1 MNNTVF
7 CDSKVSDDTRRQQLY
22 DGQLFVYS
30 ARPSVLAFV
39 SHARSMIEDAFG
51 GLDPRTAQKSMEV
64 ERYAELLGQLKPAF
78 IHHPESKR
86 HLKEMLEDFGCHPE
100 KTYFDVPRMRSSTSD
115 NYLTTGIALAWH
127 PHRDTWYSAPACQ
140 INWWLPIYEIES
152 DNAMAFHPR
161 YWAQPVKNSSSEYN
175 YYTWN
180 KLHRGENVAK
190 LIKEDPRPLPR
201 ASEPMELDPQLR
213 LICPVGGVILFSGA
227 QMHSSVPNT
236 SGVTRF
242 SIDFRTV
249 HLDDAAGR
257 VGAPNIDSA
266 CTGTVMRDYLRCSDL
281 SKIPEEVIALY
292 DDGTEGSGDLVYVP
306 KDLGADRQTGKS
318 AVSIG

>member
-7 CDSKVSDDTRRQQLY
+7 YDSDVSDDVRRQLLY

-30 ARPSVLAFV
+30 RRASILAFTNF
-39 SHARSMIEDAFG
+39 ARSMIEDAFG
-51 GLDPRTAQKSMEV
+51 GLDPRTAQKSMPV
-64 ERYAELLGQLKPAF
+64 ERYATLLGKLKPAF
-78 IHHPESKR
+78 IHHSESKH
-86 HLKEMLEDFGCHPE
+86 HLKEILEDLGCDLE
-100 KTYFDVPRMRSSTSD
+100 RTYFDVPRMRSSTSD
-115 NYLTTGIALAWH
+115 NYLTTGIAFAWH

-161 YWAQPVKNSSSEYN
+161 YWTQPVKNSSGGYN

-190 LIKEDPRPLPR
+190 LVKEDPRPLPR
-201 ASEPMELDPQLR
+201 ATEPMELDPQIR

-236 SGVTRF
+236 SGMTRF
-242 SIDFRTV
+242 SIDFRTI
-249 HLDDAAGR
+249 HLDDAVAKR
-257 VGAPNIDSA
+257 GAPNIDSA
-266 CTGTVMRDYLRCSDL
+266 CTGTVMRDYLRGTDL
-281 SKIPEEVIALY
+281 SRMPEEVVALY
-292 DDGTEGSGDLVYVP
+292 DDGTEAVGDLVYVP
-306 KDLGADRQTGKS
+306 KNLSGEKGLAGC
-318 AVSIG
+318 